1 MYVIYITNYSIHRA
15 TVHTGRHSEC
25 KNTWKKVTFFFF
37 FFLNILYFTSSQ
49 YYTIILSISFYFRR
63 NLNFLS
69 DSSYLA
75 LFYRYRKFIN
85 FEFRILSPSRI
96 SEFWVLMQGVNEC
109 SRYRL
114 SLASWF
120 LLEINSC
127 IFVFD
132 LDECTSYPW
141 SRTQLSIE

>member
-1 MYVIYITNYSIHRA
+1 MCTLYILQTIQFTEQQFTQADTLNVKTR
-15 TVHTGRHSEC
+15 GKRLL
-25 KNTWKKVTFFFF
+25 FFF

-96 SEFWVLMQGVNEC
+96 SEF
-109 SRYRL
+109 
-114 SLASWF
+114 
-120 LLEINSC
+120 
-127 IFVFD
+127 
-132 LDECTSYPW
+132 
-141 SRTQLSIE
+141 